1 MDKVRAEV
9 GYMFVCLFFV
19 LPSGIVNNNGGS
31 AEFTYRVTL
40 VLPQCLR
47 ASLTPWPNIN
57 CPKKSCGEKV
67 VFFK

>member
-9 GYMFVCLFFV
+9 GYMFVCFFFF
-19 LPSGIVNNNGGS
+19 NNNGGS
-31 AEFTYRVTL
+31 TEFTYRVTL